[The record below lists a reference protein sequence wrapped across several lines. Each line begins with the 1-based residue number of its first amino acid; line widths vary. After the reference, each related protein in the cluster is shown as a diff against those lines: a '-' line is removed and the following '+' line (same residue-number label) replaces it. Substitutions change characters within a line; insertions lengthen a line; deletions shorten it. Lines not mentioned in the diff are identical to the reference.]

1 MAKKTNKTS
10 HVLSL
15 LTNGADPEETSGQ
28 DLAEEKNT
36 EKQEKAVTEAAP
48 MESAPQIPASGDKR
62 VVVVEDQEEDIS
74 NKILDNLEKQLES
87 QEAQKTGQELPEV
100 GIHVQEAQASVQDSQ
115 AAVQEP
121 QPQTAV
127 PESQNAVQ
135 ESQPTTQ
142 EPQPAIQ
149 ESQPQGVAQESQSVV
164 QEPQLQGVQESQT
177 VSGEEVQP
185 QTVAQEPQPTSQE
198 PKTVFREPRNEAE
211 EYRQIGTQKL
221 QDLVADF
228 GEEECHIENV
238 MENIISRT
246 DLKKYMDEYGVCKC
260 SRCCADVKA
269 LILTRLPSKYVV
281 VQKDSVAP
289 MIGFYENKFRVM
301 IFTEILKACL
311 QVKEKP
317 RHNP

>member
-10 HVLSL
+10 HVLNL
-15 LTNGADPEETSGQ
+15 LTNGTDPEETSGQ
-28 DLAEEKNT
+28 DLAEERNT
-36 EKQEKAVTEAAP
+36 EKQEKAVAEAAP
-48 MESAPQIPASGDKR
+48 MESAPQISASGDKR
-62 VVVVEDQEEDIS
+62 IVVVEDQEEDIS

-87 QEAQKTGQELPEV
+87 QEAQKAGQESQEARVPM
-100 GIHVQEAQASVQDSQ
+100 QEAQAI
-115 AAVQEP
+115 
-121 QPQTAV
+121 
-127 PESQNAVQ
+127 VQ
-135 ESQPTTQ
+135 ESQPQ
-142 EPQPAIQ
+142 V
-149 ESQPQGVAQESQSVV
+149 VAQESQSEAQGIQPKAAVQESQTNVQESQPEAVAQESQTKV
-164 QEPQLQGVQESQT
+164 QEPQLVAREVQSQTAAQESA
-177 VSGEEVQP
+177 
-185 QTVAQEPQPTSQE
+185 AQEPQNKE
-198 PKTVFREPRNEAE
+198 E
-211 EYRQIGTQKL
+211 EYRQIGTQRL
-221 QDLVADF
+221 QDLAADF

-246 DLKKYMDEYGVCKC
+246 DLKKYMNEYGVCKC

-311 QVKEKP
+311 QVKERP